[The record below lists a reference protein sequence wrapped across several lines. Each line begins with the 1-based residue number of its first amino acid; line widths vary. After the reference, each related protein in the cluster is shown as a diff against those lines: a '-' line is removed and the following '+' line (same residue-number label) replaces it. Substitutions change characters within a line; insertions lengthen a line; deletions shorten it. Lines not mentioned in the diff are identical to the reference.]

1 MAGMTGT
8 AATEA
13 DEFYK
18 IYGLEVA
25 VIPTNLEMVREDEA
39 DLVFQ
44 AAEVQVECAVVE
56 DIVRNPRD
64 GPAHPGGHHVHRGLR
79 SLE

>member
-1 MAGMTGT
+1 MYQKLSGMTGT

-25 VIPTNLEMVREDEA
+25 TIPTNLPMVRGDASDMVYQTREA
-39 DLVFQ
+39 KWK
-44 AAEVQVECAVVE
+44 AVVE
-56 DIVRNPRD
+56 DIVEVNDSGRP
-64 GPAHPGGHHVHRGLR
+64 VLVVTT
-79 SLE
+79 SV